1 MYVSMYNVSF
11 VCVCAIIKYIFESEF
26 CYYCRLT
33 PYGIAFLYKYSF
45 GYTVKAFDI
54 STVKEEAAITY
65 VK

>member
-1 MYVSMYNVSF
+1 MYRCIMLVLC